1 MPLVPLNIP
10 KGQYANGTEYQSL
23 GRWRDVNL
31 VRWHEDALRPVGGW
45 RPRAQSD
52 NTSVTAGGIVRGVHT
67 WIDNDGERYAAFGS
81 HDTLTAM
88 LESSV
93 TADVTPTALTSGRVN
108 ATINTGWGAGGW
120 GLFGWGVARPD
131 LGSILRA
138 TTWSL
143 DNWGEELIACSSD
156 DGVIY
161 SWDLATGTPAAPV
174 TGAPTGCTAAFVTEE
189 RFLVALGADYS
200 VSQASSKRVAW
211 SDREDYNTWTA
222 AATNEAGDIEL
233 QTSGTILAAVKTRG
247 QSLILTDQ
255 DAHSMTYSGPPFVF
269 GFQRVGT
276 ACGMIAAGAYA
287 SVDAGVIW
295 MGRRNFYIYSGGQ
308 VQEIPCE
315 VADLVF
321 SNINYDQASKVQAMV
336 NSQWNEIWW
345 VYQSQDASECDKYV
359 AYDYVENIWT
369 TGSIDR
375 TAGVDRGVFR
385 LPFLVKSDGV
395 VYEHE
400 VGFDYDGETP
410 FAETGPIA
418 IGTGE
423 RHMSVTSVIPDEKT
437 QGQVSM
443 TFKSRAYPNASE
455 SQFGP
460 FNAANPTS
468 VRFQGR
474 QIRMRVDGAEAADW
488 RVGIMRLDAK
498 QGSGR

>member
-1 MPLVPLNIP
+1 MPLIPLNIP

-52 NTSVTAGGIVRGVHT
+52 NTPVTAGGVVRGVHT

-81 HDTLTAM
+81 HNTLTAM

-93 TADVTPTALTSGRVN
+93 TANVTPAALTTGRVD

-161 SWDLATGTPAAPV
+161 SWDLITGTPAAPV
-174 TGAPTGCTAAFVTEE
+174 AGAPTGCTAAFVTEE
-189 RFLVALGADYS
+189 RFLVALAADYS
-200 VSQASSKRVAW
+200 VSQTSSKRVAW

-276 ACGMIAAGAYA
+276 ACGMISAGAYA

-321 SNINYDQASKVQAMV
+321 SNLNYDQASKVQAMV

-400 VGFDYDGETP
+400 VGFEYDGITP

-423 RHMSVTSVIPDEKT
+423 QQISVTSVIPDEKT
-437 QGQVSM
+437 QGQVDLK
-443 TFKSRAYPNASE
+443 FKSRLYPNATE
-455 SQFGP
+455 TEHGP
-460 FNAANPTS
+460 FSPANPTS

-474 QIRMRVDGAEAADW
+474 QIRMRVEGAQGADW
-488 RVGIMRLDAK
+488 RVGIMRLDARP
-498 QGSGR
+498 GSKR

>member
-1 MPLVPLNIP
+1 MPLIPLNIP

-52 NTSVTAGGIVRGVHT
+52 NTAVTAGGIVRGVHT

-93 TADVTPTALTSGRVN
+93 TADVTPTALTTGRVD
-108 ATINTGWGAGGW
+108 ATINTGWGSGGW

-189 RFLVALGADYS
+189 RFLVALAADYS
-200 VSQASSKRVAW
+200 GSQASSKRVAW

-400 VGFDYDGETP
+400 VGFEYDGITP

-423 RHMSVTSVIPDEKT
+423 QQISVTSVIPDEKT
-437 QGQVSM
+437 QGQVDLK
-443 TFKSRAYPNASE
+443 FKSRLYPNATE
-455 SQFGP
+455 AEHGP
-460 FNAANPTS
+460 FSPANPTS

-474 QIRMRVDGAEAADW
+474 QIRMRVEGAQGADW
-488 RVGIMRLDAK
+488 RVGIMRLDARP
-498 QGSGR
+498 GSKR

>member
-1 MPLVPLNIP
+1 MPLIPLNIP

-52 NTSVTAGGIVRGVHT
+52 NTPVTASGVVRGVHT

-93 TADVTPTALTSGRVN
+93 TADVTPAALTTGRVD

-161 SWDLATGTPAAPV
+161 SWDLITGTPAAPV
-174 TGAPTGCTAAFVTEE
+174 AGAPTGCTAAFVTEE
-189 RFLVALGADYS
+189 RFLVALAADYS
-200 VSQASSKRVAW
+200 VSQTSSKRVAW

-276 ACGMIAAGAYA
+276 ACGMISAGAYA

-400 VGFDYDGETP
+400 VGFEYDGIAP

-423 RHMSVTSVIPDEKT
+423 QQISVTSVIPDEKT
-437 QGQVSM
+437 QGQVDLK
-443 TFKSRAYPNASE
+443 FKSRLYPNATE
-455 SQFGP
+455 TEHGP
-460 FNAANPTS
+460 FSPANPTS

-474 QIRMRVDGAEAADW
+474 QIRMRVEGAQGADW
-488 RVGIMRLDAK
+488 RVGIMRLDARP
-498 QGSGR
+498 GSKR

>member
-1 MPLVPLNIP
+1 
-10 KGQYANGTEYQSL
+10 
-23 GRWRDVNL
+23 
-31 VRWHEDALRPVGGW
+31 
-45 RPRAQSD
+45 
-52 NTSVTAGGIVRGVHT
+52 
-67 WIDNDGERYAAFGS
+67 
-81 HDTLTAM
+81 
-88 LESSV
+88 
-93 TADVTPTALTSGRVN
+93 
-108 ATINTGWGAGGW
+108 
-120 GLFGWGVARPD
+120 
-131 LGSILRA
+131 
-138 TTWSL
+138 
-143 DNWGEELIACSSD
+143 
-156 DGVIY
+156 
-161 SWDLATGTPAAPV
+161 
-174 TGAPTGCTAAFVTEE
+174 
-189 RFLVALGADYS
+189 VALAADYS
-200 VSQASSKRVAW
+200 VSQTSSKRVAW

-276 ACGMIAAGAYA
+276 ACGMISAGAYA

-400 VGFDYDGETP
+400 VGFEYDGIAP

-423 RHMSVTSVIPDEKT
+423 QQISVTSVIPDEKT
-437 QGQVSM
+437 QGQVDLK
-443 TFKSRAYPNASE
+443 FKSRLYPNATE
-455 SQFGP
+455 TEHGP
-460 FNAANPTS
+460 FSPANPTS

-474 QIRMRVDGAEAADW
+474 QIRMRVEGAQGADW
-488 RVGIMRLDAK
+488 RVGIMRLDARP
-498 QGSGR
+498 GSKR